1 MNEKLP
7 QHSTLEET
15 IVRIDQLT
23 KENSRPVLVAL
34 DGRSGTGKSTIAKK
48 IAQALNG
55 VEINSDNFWT
65 GGSNAEW
72 DKKNPEEKASK
83 AIDWKRLRL
92 EVLIPLLS
100 GKVTKWH
107 SFDWEKGEGL
117 SPTEI
122 INDPTQLIILD
133 GAYSSR
139 PELQDLID
147 LTILVE
153 ISDDH
158 NRRQRLITRENEE
171 YMKDWHGRWDVA
183 EDYYFSEVRPRDS
196 FDLIIKN
203 D

>member
-1 MNEKLP
+1 MNKKIQ
-7 QHSTLEET
+7 QHCTIEET
-15 IVRIDQLT
+15 VELIQQLI
-23 KENSRPVLVAL
+23 KEKDSPVLVAL

-48 IAQALNG
+48 LAGSLGGI
-55 VEINSDNFWT
+55 EINADNFWS
-65 GGSNAEW
+65 GGSNEEW
-72 DKKNPEEKASK
+72 DKRSPEEKSDK
-83 AIDWKRLRL
+83 AIDWKRLRS

-100 GKVTKWH
+100 GEVAKWR

-122 INDPTQLIILD
+122 INEPKQFIVLD

-147 LTILVE
+147 LSILVE
-153 ISDDH
+153 VSDDH
-158 NRRQRLITRENEE
+158 NRRLRLITRENKE

-183 EDYYFSEVRPRDS
+183 EDYYFTKIRPNEN
-196 FDLIIKN
+196 FDLIINN